1 MSKINLL
8 PWREERRKE
17 QKQQFVMVLALA
29 AVAGFGGVYGINM
42 QVESQIAHQQARN
55 EFVRQE
61 TTALD
66 SRIAEIAELKKK
78 RERLVD
84 RMNVIQ
90 NLQGNRPLVVHVFD
104 EIAKGVP
111 EGVFFT
117 EIEQKGNTIA
127 ASGMAES
134 NTRISNLMR
143 NLDGSTSFAKPV
155 LSKVEAQAAGASKS
169 SESTEDKAWSGFS
182 MSFQI
187 DPDDQAK
194 GGEG

>member
-17 QKQQFVMVLALA
+17 QKKQFATVLAMA
-29 AVAGFGGVYGINM
+29 AVAGFGGIYLINM
-42 QVESQIAHQQARN
+42 QVESQIGHQQARN

-61 TTALD
+61 TIALD
-66 SRIAEIAELKKK
+66 ARIAEIAELKKK

-90 NLQGNRPLVVHVFD
+90 NLQGNRPMIVHVFD
-104 EIAKGVP
+104 ELAKGVP
-111 EGVFFT
+111 DGVFFT
-117 EIEQKGNTIA
+117 EIEQKGAGIS

-143 NLDGSTSFAKPV
+143 NLDASASFVKPV
-155 LSKVEAQAAGASKS
+155 LSKVETQTGGGAEKQD
-169 SESTEDKAWSGFS
+169 DKAWSGFS

-187 DPDDQAK
+187 DQQDRAK

>member
-17 QKQQFVMVLALA
+17 QKQQFVTVLAIA
-29 AVAGFGGVYGINM
+29 AVAGFGGIYAINM

-66 SRIAEIAELKKK
+66 TRIAEIAELKKK

-90 NLQGNRPLVVHVFD
+90 NLQGNRPLIVHVFD
-104 EIAKGVP
+104 ELAKGVP
-111 EGVFFT
+111 DGVFFT
-117 EIEQKGNTIA
+117 EIEQKGAAIA

-143 NLDGSTSFAKPV
+143 NLDASASFVKPV
-155 LSKVEAQAAGASKS
+155 LSKVETQTGATAEKQ
-169 SESTEDKAWSGFS
+169 EDKAWSGFS

-187 DPDDQAK
+187 DQQDRTKA
-194 GGEG
+194 GEG

>member
-1 MSKINLL
+1 LL

-17 QKQQFVMVLALA
+17 QKQQFVTVLALA
-29 AVAGFGGVYGINM
+29 AVAGFGGIYLINM
-42 QVESQIAHQQARN
+42 QVESQVAHQQARN
-55 EFVRQE
+55 EFVRHE

-66 SRIAEIAELKKK
+66 TRIAEIAELRKK

-90 NLQGNRPLVVHVFD
+90 NLQGNRPLIVHVFD
-104 EIAKGVP
+104 ELAKGVP
-111 EGVFFT
+111 DGVFFT
-117 EIEQKGNTIA
+117 EIEQKGASVA

-143 NLDGSTSFAKPV
+143 NLDASPSFVKPV
-155 LSKVEAQAAGASKS
+155 LSKVETQTGAAVEKQD
-169 SESTEDKAWSGFS
+169 DKAWSGFS

-187 DPDDQAK
+187 DQQDRAK